1 MVRADFLV
9 SLTVGVPQESWDLVW
24 KELNDCVSRI
34 SGLTTTINL
43 NSQDLTMEEDDQEE
57 NLAKLAV
64 LLRENGHAEKEI
76 FGVITTIKQSDQSL
90 SLYER

>member
-64 LLRENGHAEKEI
+64 LLRENGHSEKEI
-76 FGVITTIKQSDQSL
+76 FGVITTVKQSDQSL
-90 SLYER
+90 SLHER